1 MLTSTMSSKHSYAR
15 SGERGEKREDGQQGK
30 RKSGERR
37 GTWGK
42 ESEQT
47 IRQNTG
53 GRRGGP
59 NGTLL
64 SPLSSL
70 LSSQEREKRGEERGE
85 QRENR
90 AEQNRRGEK
99 REKVRRRRRA
109 PRNDLRE
116 RTEKVAK
123 VVSHVHV
130 NEMAEQKTDRSDLT
144 AVTPGASLASPPR
157 SLSSWRPRQPAAW
170 PWRLGASQVCSGSTA
185 GRPSLARR
193 PENREPNL
201 TLDPDSGKTGTYLRA
216 SSY

>member
-1 MLTSTMSSKHSYAR
+1 MDE
-15 SGERGEKREDGQQGK
+15 GIQRGHE
-30 RKSGERR
+30 
-37 GTWGK
+37 
-42 ESEQT
+42 
-47 IRQNTG
+47 
-53 GRRGGP
+53 
-59 NGTLL
+59 
-64 SPLSSL
+64 
-70 LSSQEREKRGEERGE
+70 EREKRGEERGE

-170 PWRLGASQVCSGSTA
+170 PWRLGASQVCSGSTT